1 MFRGHE
7 VGTCCSNSFSRRVR
21 YMFLLIKFCSRNKL
35 FLSVTFRMKFSSFE
49 IVCHGAGTKGL
60 EFSISHRVHCSCKL
74 SPLQH
79 ILMPQSALCAP
90 ACLHSLQHA
99 SHIRKKG
106 PVFASRLHNMAHSVC
121 RILYASYVLYT
132 LPVCITN
139 SKMNAKARI
148 VSKGTGQ

>member
-21 YMFLLIKFCSRNKL
+21 CMFLLIKFCSRNKL
-35 FLSVTFRMKFSSFE
+35 FSLATFRMKFSSFE
-49 IVCHGAGTKGL
+49 LVCHGAGTKGL
-60 EFSISHRVHCSCKL
+60 EFSMSHRVHCSCKL

-106 PVFASRLHNMAHSVC
+106 PVFASRPHNMAHSVSNSL
-121 RILYASYVLYT
+121 RFLRALYT
-132 LPVCITN
+132 SRLYH
-139 SKMNAKARI
+139 KLQDER
-148 VSKGTGQ
+148 